1 MSDKAEYFT
10 VRLSETVHREIV
22 VPARSLQE
30 ALDSALLLKET
41 ANWASFRTLDV
52 DADLQWSAA
61 KTPDAEIF
69 RPMNLM
75 ANLYLL
81 YDRITRTGTDRSAL
95 APLRDTVEM
104 QVREL
109 NASGYAPALVET
121 RQRYEAQR
129 AANSLPRQIVEA
141 RQVPTQPANVELK
154 IVHQEPANISSFY
167 NRLKQLT
174 PRPETA
180 STTRD
185 QDNEPRT
192 TEMSDQER

>member
-22 VPARSLQE
+22 LPARSLQE
-30 ALDSALLLKET
+30 ALDSAFLLKET

-81 YDRITRTGTDRSAL
+81 YDRITRAGTDRSAL

-109 NASGYAPALVET
+109 NASGYAPTLVET

-141 RQVPTQPANVELK
+141 RQCPPNQPTSN
-154 IVHQEPANISSFY
+154 
-167 NRLKQLT
+167 
-174 PRPETA
+174 
-180 STTRD
+180 
-185 QDNEPRT
+185 
-192 TEMSDQER
+192 